1 MGISQNKS
9 DKKIVKFRSF
19 QFKRLKNKTLS
30 LLFTI
35 YPEDLEILEQIK
47 YKKLIQSISKEI
59 ISKNRLEARILDHNM
74 NDDDLSKIHL
84 DEYYYNPANRPSNNL
99 IKFNNSW
106 IISIKEDSLNLWDL
120 KSGELLRKIRL
131 DIIIYSIIIKLNNK
145 QIIIGYSD
153 KIKYSQKISNYIV
166 IFDLQICKSINEI
179 LYIENGFLISIIKL
193 NKSQIICGGSDN
205 SIIFMDL
212 PTTTC
217 LKSIKA
223 DHNFNSL
230 LKINSSHIIS
240 GGNDNNIKVWELPSG
255 KCLFTLKNSHVVNSI
270 EKLSRSRIASLSN
283 THCIKIWDII
293 SGTCIKKIYIND
305 KYITRLITY
314 KSILAYGLEKVNR
327 FYRDDFGCLVMID
340 KIIIKMLDFKTG
352 KHLIDF
358 THDKDKINSFLK
370 INETNFTNF
379 NQNNEAISIWNLN

>member
-30 LLFTI
+30 LLFII

-120 KSGELLRKIRL
+120 KSGELLRNIRL
-131 DIIIYSIIIKLNNK
+131 YIIIYSIIIKLNNK

-153 KIKYSQKISNYIV
+153 KIKYLYSN
-166 IFDLQICKSINEI
+166 F
-179 LYIENGFLISIIKL
+179 
-193 NKSQIICGGSDN
+193 
-205 SIIFMDL
+205 
-212 PTTTC
+212 
-217 LKSIKA
+217 
-223 DHNFNSL
+223 
-230 LKINSSHIIS
+230 
-240 GGNDNNIKVWELPSG
+240 
-255 KCLFTLKNSHVVNSI
+255 
-270 EKLSRSRIASLSN
+270 
-283 THCIKIWDII
+283 
-293 SGTCIKKIYIND
+293 
-305 KYITRLITY
+305 
-314 KSILAYGLEKVNR
+314 
-327 FYRDDFGCLVMID
+327 
-340 KIIIKMLDFKTG
+340 
-352 KHLIDF
+352 
-358 THDKDKINSFLK
+358 
-370 INETNFTNF
+370 
-379 NQNNEAISIWNLN
+379 